1 MIAFGYSAGIL
12 QFVLLFLASLQ
23 KYSAYSVIAITFGCN
38 LFIIA
43 YLPAIKAYVAHLT
56 KQEKGKALGQLNVIQ
71 TLGFG
76 LGYFLGGV
84 LYDVVGIQFMIILSV
99 GISVIA
105 LAMVGFIPPVK
116 IQTIKMNHDT
126 LLQNSAEID
135 STGKEKLLHHSVFN
149 FRQALVFQFLLVI
162 VSSSFFGLFAPYL
175 NSLHMG
181 TWFYGLS
188 QFGSAILGAMVFAL
202 FGFILDK
209 RGPDFLFWWAW
220 ISYALVYLFLLL
232 TQNLVLIFII
242 WLWPAYPFFMATE
255 YLASFNVAKDQAIR
269 NMAKAT
275 FARSAG
281 MVVGIILGGWIALI
295 GGFSLAIQFALW
307 GSVVMGVVMA
317 IKRFFTRHGKEG
329 VRNGF

>member
-1 MIAFGYSAGIL
+1 MDL
-12 QFVLLFLASLQ
+12 
-23 KYSAYSVIAITFGCN
+23 
-38 LFIIA
+38 
-43 YLPAIKAYVAHLT
+43 
-56 KQEKGKALGQLNVIQ
+56 
-71 TLGFG
+71 
-76 LGYFLGGV
+76 
-84 LYDVVGIQFMIILSV
+84 
-99 GISVIA
+99 
-105 LAMVGFIPPVK
+105 
-116 IQTIKMNHDT
+116 
-126 LLQNSAEID
+126 
-135 STGKEKLLHHSVFN
+135 
-149 FRQALVFQFLLVI
+149 
-162 VSSSFFGLFAPYL
+162 
-175 NSLHMG
+175 
-181 TWFYGLS
+181 
-188 QFGSAILGAMVFAL
+188 
-202 FGFILDK
+202 
-209 RGPDFLFWWAW
+209 
-220 ISYALVYLFLLL
+220 YALVYLFLLL